1 MSDNAWRWVVGCL
14 VSGLVLAGC
23 DGMELCRKCKRPPK
37 TVKVEADWKEL
48 AAAIKD
54 KDASVV
60 GTAGATVTVDTVNVT
75 FSSVPQNGSPE
86 PAPSPQVVTVAGWN
100 DLVAAL
106 KARQISVP
114 NGPGSHNIRHTFAFR
129 FAPPWFDAD
138 RRSLLTSY
146 VVFPEEA
153 SFAEWSKEE
162 DKDCEG
168 DDALASV
175 CPDKAFYKAAMGPYL
190 RGLAQCATDSKKV
203 ELNVLGFASE
213 TGLSGTLDELDC
225 KEGSNSRYCD
235 AVATIERDDCK
246 REDIE
251 IVDGKRNH
259 SNMFN
264 LIIANE
270 RAEHTADMLRDMMA
284 ENDAFEI
291 KPVLW
296 CSHDDMVTARRLN
309 DRDAAKGLMNRR
321 AEVRLASLPG
331 CLNLA
336 PNPKAS
342 ADNG

>member
-1 MSDNAWRWVVGCL
+1 
-14 VSGLVLAGC
+14 
-23 DGMELCRKCKRPPK
+23 MELCRKCKRPPK

-75 FSSVPQNGSPE
+75 FSSGPQNGSPE
-86 PAPSPQVVTVAGWN
+86 PAPKPQVVTVAGWN
-100 DLVAAL
+100 ELVAAL

-153 SFAEWSKEE
+153 SFAEWSKN
-162 DKDCEG
+162 KDCEG
-168 DDALASV
+168 DEAPASV
-175 CPDKAFYKAAMGPYL
+175 CPDKAFYTAAMGPYL

-203 ELNVLGFASE
+203 ELEVRGFASE
-213 TGLSGTLDELDC
+213 TGLSGTLEELAKQDC
-225 KEGSNSRYCD
+225 KDGSNSPYCN
-235 AVATIERDDCK
+235 AVATIERDCK
-246 REDIE
+246 QEDIE

-270 RAEHTADMLRDMMA
+270 RAEHTADMLKEIMA
-284 ENDAFEI
+284 KNDAFEI
-291 KPVLW
+291 ESVPW
-296 CSHDDMVTARRLN
+296 CSHAKMEEERRFN
-309 DRDAAKGLMNRR
+309 DGDAAKGSMNRR